1 MEEVNALALRNRLGE
16 ILDRLEKKE
25 EPILISKGRKIKAV
39 LVTPA
44 QFEKRF
50 LDWQAEDKKKKILTS
65 MRRLR
70 RKRKGTETS
79 LSVLRAIRGYHS

>member
-44 QFEKRF
+44 QFERRF
-50 LDWQAEDKKKKILTS
+50 LDWQTEDKKKKFLTAILKLRKK
-65 MRRLR
+65 RR
-70 RKRKGTETS
+70 GTETS
-79 LSVLRAIRGYHS
+79 LSVLRTIRGYD

>member
-44 QFEKRF
+44 QFERRF
-50 LDWQAEDKKKKILTS
+50 LDWQTEDKKKKILTS

-70 RKRKGTETS
+70 KKRKGTETS
-79 LSVLRAIRGYHS
+79 LSVLRTIRGYHS

>member
-1 MEEVNALALRNRLGE
+1 MEEVNALTLRNRLGE

-44 QFEKRF
+44 QFERRF
-50 LDWQAEDKKKKILTS
+50 LDWQTEDKKKKLLTAILKLRKK
-65 MRRLR
+65 RR
-70 RKRKGTETS
+70 GTETS
-79 LSVLRAIRGYHS
+79 LSVLRTIRGYD